1 MSLHTSLTGAPSPT
15 ASILSATHPS
25 KSYMVPPPLVPGL
38 PSFSNALAP
47 LSTGKSVARDPLTPT
62 GGGRGPPTAEL
73 PRFVAHSEVARL
85 PPKDGIEEAGM
96 LTSGGVGVCSAAAA
110 AGGAPG
116 AAGAGALPWVFA
128 AAVAGGA
135 VAPRA
140 CAVEAGGAGASA
152 AAVGGRGTSVTA
164 DADGGV
170 VVAAGLLWMA
180 AGAGPGASEAATAA
194 AAAAAPAPGARRS
207 CLRPAWVAVR

>member
-1 MSLHTSLTGAPSPT
+1 VLLPNVSAVVAGVRGAVPSRPLPVVL
-15 ASILSATHPS
+15 AVVAAAAAADICMRDGGRPPPLVKGLPS

-96 LTSGGVGVCSAAAA
+96 LTSG
-110 AGGAPG
+110 
-116 AAGAGALPWVFA
+116 
-128 AAVAGGA
+128 
-135 VAPRA
+135 
-140 CAVEAGGAGASA
+140 
-152 AAVGGRGTSVTA
+152 
-164 DADGGV
+164 
-170 VVAAGLLWMA
+170 
-180 AGAGPGASEAATAA
+180 
-194 AAAAAPAPGARRS
+194 
-207 CLRPAWVAVR
+207 